1 MSIAT
6 YDLTITEAA
15 FRQIMDELLAHPNRI
30 ISCCVG
36 LSRFPN
42 RTEFLVHNICRR
54 PAHDSA
60 TLLIAGSNNPARLA
74 TVCLDTLSRGQSEST
89 TLCLAIGVED
99 ALGNIAGVCQTTDG
113 IKPLHTIT
121 IVCAGLPCI
130 HLHQE
135 ASNTK
140 VQHASHIAHHEVWS
154 RTIGALT
161 EAVWQRLV
169 SLRIGVVGCGRTGSL
184 VATSLA
190 RFGVQHLT
198 LIDPDKLEPHNIGEM
213 NGVALDD
220 IGCTKVNA
228 LIKSLPAHSL
238 ADCLADSVLSLSA
251 LIAVKECD
259 VIFCCVDSP
268 SARLAIAFLTALY
281 LKPLIDIGTGI
292 FYTTPTDPITNE
304 PVRQMGADIRLVLP
318 SRCLLCFGGIAGLEQ
333 AKSELLNSQH
343 LFHSLNAD
351 WQQQRAG
358 SLRSLNTTAVG
369 FALRL
374 FEDFIGR
381 HIRESTWLHLEIDN
395 SGIPTLEHR
404 TPPANPCCPLC
415 ALTGQGDDG
424 LRELQTMLKNL

>member
-6 YDLTITEAA
+6 YDLTITEVA
-15 FRQIMDELLAHPNRI
+15 FRQIMDELFAHPNRI
-30 ISCCVG
+30 ISCRAG
-36 LSRFPN
+36 LSHFPN
-42 RTEFLVHNICRR
+42 RIEFLVHNIRYR
-54 PAHDSA
+54 PARDSA

-74 TVCLDTLSRGQSEST
+74 AVCLDTLSRGRSEST
-89 TLCLAIGVED
+89 TLCLTIGIEG
-99 ALGNIAGVCQTTDG
+99 ALGNIAGVCQTTDE
-113 IKPLHTIT
+113 IKPLRTIT
-121 IVCAGLPCI
+121 FVGAGLPRI

-140 VQHASHIAHHEVWS
+140 VQNASHIAHHEVWS

-169 SLRIGVVGCGRTGSL
+169 SLRIGIVGCGRTGSL

-190 RFGVQHLT
+190 RFGVQQLT

-213 NGVALDD
+213 DGVALGD
-220 IGCTKVNA
+220 IGCTKVDA
-228 LIKSLPAHSL
+228 LVKSLPEHSL
-238 ADCLADSVLSLSA
+238 AKCFADSVLSLST
-251 LIAVKECD
+251 LVAVKECD

-268 SARLAIAFLTALY
+268 SARLAVAFLAALY

-292 FYTTPTDPITNE
+292 FYTTPTDPITNT
-304 PVRQMGADIRLVLP
+304 PVRQMGADIRLILP

-333 AKSELLNSQH
+333 AKSELINSQH
-343 LFHSLNAD
+343 SFHSPNAD
-351 WQQQRAG
+351 WRQQRAG

-369 FALRL
+369 FSLRL
-374 FEDFIGR
+374 LEDFIGR
-381 HIRESTWLHLEIDN
+381 RIRESTWLHLEIDD

-404 TPPANPCCPLC
+404 TPPTNPRCPLC

-424 LRELQTMLKNL
+424 LCRLQTMLEQL